1 MRGWAYE
8 EISKLNL
15 FYKNQ
20 PPVELFATTC
30 VQEALVFS
38 LSKQKPTKNY
48 RVEPA
53 RENRI

>member
-1 MRGWAYE
+1 M

-15 FYKNQ
+15 IYKNQ
-20 PPVELFATTC
+20 PPVELVATTF

-48 RVEPA
+48 RVETA

>member
-1 MRGWAYE
+1 MRGLAYE

-15 FYKNQ
+15 SYKNQ
-20 PPVELFATTC
+20 PPVELFVTTC

-48 RVEPA
+48 CHEPA